1 MCSRNKPLFC
11 ANYRRKYEI
20 FQPVNIRVLPQ
31 ISSSFILHVT
41 FPLPFNIFRR
51 KWEGGIRVLY
61 CIYILA
67 SRTTYCHLSPWIPH
81 ILYYSS
87 FEQGGKSHRFL
98 VRFIAILQLGSKSGL
113 ILSKFRRR
121 KNVHSFWQSRQ
132 IISVQKRKQLKVFKM
147 QNFLKLGLFHVAVG
161 EISVLYNT
169 VVNSGRY
176 LIHCILYRY
185 VNSKSITRLS
195 RSANDCIA
203 YWRLKFFFVKFR
215 VMLILFSSGFQI
227 ELWHQRWLIFQ
238 NNSSKDSH
246 CSGVCLAD
254 S

>member
-1 MCSRNKPLFC
+1 MCDCATMCVLVHNECVRETNLCFARIIGVSTKFFSPWIFVFYPKFRLHSFFMSPFPSPL
-11 ANYRRKYEI
+11 I
-20 FQPVNIRVLPQ
+20 FSGVNEKVVSGFYIV
-31 ISSSFILHVT
+31 
-41 FPLPFNIFRR
+41 
-51 KWEGGIRVLY
+51 Y
-61 CIYILA
+61 IYILA
-67 SRTTYCHLSPWIPH
+67 STTYCHLSPWIPH

-121 KNVHSFWQSRQ
+121 KNLHSFCQSRQ

-147 QNFLKLGLFHVAVG
+147 QNFLKLGLFHNAVG

-203 YWRLKFFFVKFR
+203 YWRLKFF
-215 VMLILFSSGFQI
+215 LL
-227 ELWHQRWLIFQ
+227 
-238 NNSSKDSH
+238 NSVL
-246 CSGVCLAD
+246 C
-254 S
+254 